1 MNFDNNKII
10 PIKGDASFRKFY
22 RKKIN
27 NKSSIIVYAKKE
39 KIKNLLNYDAINKLL
54 LKNKIFTPK
63 LLSENFSENFIE
75 IEDLGK
81 KTILDIFKN
90 KKVNKLKIYKKILI
104 VLIKLQ
110 SIKSRKIK
118 NFKKK
123 YYKIPNYSEKKIFD
137 EANLFSD
144 WYVPQ
149 VISKN
154 KRPKVKK
161 ALKKIVIS
169 LIKKIQLPNKT
180 FVHRD
185 FHISNLIINNNK
197 ISIIDSQDAVYGN
210 IAYDLASLID
220 DVRIY
225 TSKNLKEMIYKS
237 YFNLNNKKKNKAKFK
252 NDFEI
257 LSVLRNLKVIGIF
270 ARLAQRDNKKKYLKL
285 IPYTWKLI
293 ENRLNNNNVFI
304 DLKKELE
311 DNFPKK
317 IRIKKW
323 KLKLH

>member
-1 MNFDNNKII
+1 MNFDKSRMI
-10 PIKGDASFRKFY
+10 PIKSDASFRKFY

-27 NKSSIIVYAKKE
+27 KKSSIIVYAKNE

-75 IEDLGK
+75 IEDLGT
-81 KTILDIFKN
+81 KTIFDIFKK
-90 KKVNKLKIYKKILI
+90 KKVDKLKIYKKILV

-110 SIKSRKIK
+110 NINSRKIK

-123 YYKIPNYSEKKIFD
+123 YYKIPNYSKKLVFK
-137 EANLFSD
+137 EANLFLD

-149 VISKN
+149 VINKN
-154 KRPKVKK
+154 KIYKVKK
-161 ALKKIVIS
+161 DLKKIITS
-169 LIKKIQLPNKT
+169 LIKKIQLPNNT

-185 FHISNLIINNNK
+185 FHVSNLMINNNK

-220 DVRIY
+220 DVRLK
-225 TSKNLKEMIYKS
+225 TSKNLKEMIYKN
-237 YFNLNNKKKNKAKFK
+237 YFCLNKKKINKKKFK
-252 NDFEI
+252 NDFEF

-270 ARLAQRDNKKKYLKL
+270 SRLAQRDSKKKYLKM

-293 ENRLNNNNVFI
+293 EDRINNNNLFI
-304 DLKKELE
+304 DLKKKLE

-317 IRIKKW
+317 IRKNNEN
-323 KLKLH
+323 